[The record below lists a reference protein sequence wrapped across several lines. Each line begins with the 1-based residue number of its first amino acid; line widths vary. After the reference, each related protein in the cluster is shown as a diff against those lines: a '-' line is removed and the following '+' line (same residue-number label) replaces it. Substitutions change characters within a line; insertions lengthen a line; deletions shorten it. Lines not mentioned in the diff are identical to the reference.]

1 MSLEKNQNLNN
12 LNHSEHSFPN
22 NIAEERQQIEEK
34 ERIIALLEERLL
46 IDRNKRKVGE
56 IVVRKKVET
65 RMVQVPVQSEKL
77 IIEEVGEET
86 KQLAE
91 INLGEGEITG
101 VELKQLATISDGDS
115 YTVSGEF
122 FSMKAARDILDA
134 IALHAN
140 KGTNKV
146 RIQLMVEDPQQQE
159 LYQKMFDR
167 AVRKA
172 N

>member
-1 MSLEKNQNLNN
+1 MSLENNGNLDR
-12 LNHSEHSFPN
+12 SEHLSAN
-22 NIAEERQQIEEK
+22 NVVENRQQNEAKEK
-34 ERIIALLEERLL
+34 IISLLEERLL
-46 IDRNKRKVGE
+46 IDRNKHKVGE

-77 IIEEVGEET
+77 IIEEIGTET

-91 INLGEGEITG
+91 INLGQGEITG
-101 VELKQLATISDGDS
+101 VELKQLAAISEENN

-140 KGTNKV
+140 HGANKV
-146 RIQLMVEDPQQQE
+146 RIELMVEDPQQQK

-167 AVRKA
+167 TAGKV
-172 N
+172 NNQ

>member
-1 MSLEKNQNLNN
+1 MSLENNGNLDR
-12 LNHSEHSFPN
+12 SEHLSSN
-22 NIAEERQQIEEK
+22 NAVQNQQQNEAKEK
-34 ERIIALLEERLL
+34 VISLLEERLL

-65 RMVQVPVQSEKL
+65 RMVEVPVQSEKL
-77 IIEEVGEET
+77 IIEEVGTET

-91 INLGEGEITG
+91 IDLGQGEITG
-101 VELKQLATISDGDS
+101 VELKQLAAISEGS
-115 YTVSGEF
+115 NYTVSGEF

-140 KGTNKV
+140 HGANKV
-146 RIQLMVEDPQQQE
+146 RIELMVEDPKQQE

-167 AVRKA
+167 TAGKV
-172 N
+172 NNQ

>member
-1 MSLEKNQNLNN
+1 MSLDNNHNLEQAEHTFANN
-12 LNHSEHSFPN
+12 S
-22 NIAEERQQIEEK
+22 AEERQQNEEREK
-34 ERIIALLEERLL
+34 IISLLEERLL
-46 IDRNKRKVGE
+46 IERNKRKVGE

-65 RMVQVPVQSEKL
+65 RMVQVPVHSEKL
-77 IIEEVGEET
+77 IIEEIGTET

-91 INLGEGEITG
+91 INLGQGEVTG
-101 VELKQLATISDGDS
+101 IELKQLAAISDGNN

-140 KGTNKV
+140 KGANKV
-146 RIQLMVEDPQQQE
+146 RIELMVDDPQQQK

-167 AVRKA
+167 TVGKA
-172 N
+172 NNQ